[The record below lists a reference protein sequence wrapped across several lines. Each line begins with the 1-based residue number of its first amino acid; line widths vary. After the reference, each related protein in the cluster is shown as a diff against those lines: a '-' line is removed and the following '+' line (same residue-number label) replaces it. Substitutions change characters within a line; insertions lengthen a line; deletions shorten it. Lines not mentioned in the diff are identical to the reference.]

1 MSNIFIFIN
10 GIYSND
16 QKNGGWEKGVKKP
29 PLYGRGHLF
38 VYLNYGINCQR
49 TSLLSYSIAV
59 VACCFESIDYPW
71 LAVSSNAGWKV
82 PFIQAL
88 ILLRQ

>member
-16 QKNGGWEKGVKKP
+16 QKNGGWGKRYEKAPSLWEGA
-29 PLYGRGHLF
+29 LF

-49 TSLLSYSIAV
+49 TSL
-59 VACCFESIDYPW
+59 F
-71 LAVSSNAGWKV
+71 
-82 PFIQAL
+82 
-88 ILLRQ
+88 